1 MAGVTGGQTHDPLV
15 QRLLHRLMPDPTRVV
30 SRLFVAGQEEYGAQQ
45 SRASLVIERVLALT
59 EADVCHALN
68 DVYSRFVYRHQDLT
82 QDLEL
87 HAHRVANRVQ
97 PGVILSEERWRLI
110 GALFSHEFS
119 IESAALTNPS
129 MVEHPDQSGLDSG
142 STRFLM
148 SVRCIGEG
156 HRSSIGFRTG
166 IIGADGEVVVDAPGE
181 HPAIGIHWEPLLE
194 QSNFKGL
201 LEEMNDLGENARY
214 VLGQLGETFTL
225 TELNSVL
232 FRFLDAR
239 DSFRNS
245 DATVHH
251 FRMIAERNYSVS
263 FSAERDVSE
272 RVLWPVSYAEW
283 RGMEDA
289 RFVKFTEDDGSSRY
303 LASYTAFDGTDISQ
317 QLLVTQD
324 FIAFETHPI
333 AGKAARGKGMAFFP
347 RKVGGMYAAMS
358 RADNESNWV
367 TFSDHLDYWNTT
379 LSVQIPLR
387 PWELIQVGNCGSPI
401 ETEAGWLLFTHAVGP
416 MRTYCIGASLL
427 DLNDPTRVIGTLKE
441 PLLAPMEDER
451 NGYVPNV
458 VYSCGS
464 LKVGRKIVIPY
475 GISDHSI
482 GLATADLDGLLS
494 RLVE

>member
-1 MAGVTGGQTHDPLV
+1 MVGVTNAEIHNPFVRRT
-15 QRLLHRLMPDPTRVV
+15 LHRLMPDPARVV
-30 SRLFVAGQEEYGAQQ
+30 SRLFVAGQEEYGARQ
-45 SRASLVIERVLALT
+45 SRASLVIDRVLALS
-59 EADVCHALN
+59 EVEVCQALD
-68 DVYSRFVYRHQDLT
+68 DVYNRFIGRHQNLT

-97 PGVILSEERWRLI
+97 PGVVLSEERWRLI

-129 MVEHPDQSGLDSG
+129 MVEHPDQSDLESG
-142 STRFLM
+142 SCRFLM

-166 IIGADGEVVVDAPGE
+166 IVDADGEVEVDTPGE
-181 HPAIGIHWEPLLE
+181 HPAIGIHWEPLLQ

-201 LEEMNDLGENARY
+201 LEEMDDLGENARF
-214 VLGQLGETFTL
+214 VMSQLGDSFTL

-232 FRFLDAR
+232 FRFLDDR
-239 DSFRNS
+239 DSFRNA
-245 DATVHH
+245 DTTVHH

-289 RFVKFTEDDGSSRY
+289 RFVKFQNNDGSTRY
-303 LASYTAFDGTDISQ
+303 LASYTAFDGTDVSQ
-317 QLLVTQD
+317 QLLETQD

-347 RKVGGMYAAMS
+347 RQVGGMYAAMS

-367 TFSDHLDYWNTT
+367 TFSEHLDYWNAS

-401 ETEAGWLLFTHAVGP
+401 ETEAGWLLLTHAVGP

-427 DLNDPTRVIGTLKE
+427 DIEDPARVIGVLKE
-441 PLLAPMEDER
+441 PLLTPMEDER

-464 LKVGRKIVIPY
+464 MKVGPNVVIPY
-475 GISDHSI
+475 GISDHAI
-482 GLATADLDGLLS
+482 GIAVADVNGLLE
-494 RLVE
+494 RLTE

>member
-1 MAGVTGGQTHDPLV
+1 
-15 QRLLHRLMPDPTRVV
+15 MPDPSRVV
-30 SRLFVAGQEEYGAQQ
+30 SRLFVAGQEDYGAQQ
-45 SRASLVIERVLALT
+45 SRASLVIDRVLALS
-59 EADVCHALN
+59 EEEVCKALD
-68 DVYSRFVYRHQDLT
+68 DVYSRFVERHQDLT
-82 QDLEL
+82 QDLEQ

-97 PGVILSEERWRLI
+97 PGVTLSEERWRLI

-129 MVEHPDQSGLDSG
+129 MVAHPDQSGLDAG

-166 IIGADGEVVVDAPGE
+166 VVSADGEVVVDTPGE
-181 HPAIGIHWEPLLE
+181 HPAIGIHWEPLLR

-214 VLGQLGETFTL
+214 VMSQLGDTFTL

-232 FRFLDAR
+232 FRFLDGR

-245 DATVHH
+245 DTTVHH

-289 RFVKFTEDDGSSRY
+289 RFVNFTEDDGTSRY
-303 LASYTAFDGTDISQ
+303 LASYTAFDGTDVSQ
-317 QLLVTQD
+317 QLLETQD

-333 AGKAARGKGMAFFP
+333 SGKAAKGKGMAFFP

-367 TFSDHLDYWNTT
+367 TFSEHLDYWNST

-401 ETEAGWLLFTHAVGP
+401 ETEAGWLLLTHAVGP

-427 DLNDPTRVIGTLKE
+427 DINDPSRVIGVLEE

-464 LKVGRKIVIPY
+464 LKVGSNIIIPY
-475 GISDHSI
+475 GISDHAI
-482 GLATADLDGLLS
+482 GIAIADLNGLLE
-494 RLVE
+494 RLTTQK

>member
-1 MAGVTGGQTHDPLV
+1 MVGVTVESTREPLV
-15 QRLLHRLMPDPTRVV
+15 RRALHRLMPDPSRVV
-30 SRLFVAGQEEYGAQQ
+30 SRLFVAGQEDYGAQQ
-45 SRASLVIERVLALT
+45 SRASLVIDRVLALS
-59 EADVCHALN
+59 EEEVCQALN
-68 DVYSRFVYRHQDLT
+68 DVYSRFVDRHQDLT

-97 PGVILSEERWRLI
+97 PGVTLSEERWRLI

-129 MVEHPDQSGLDSG
+129 MVAHPDQSGLDPG

-166 IIGADGEVVVDAPGE
+166 VVSADGDVVVDTPGE
-181 HPAIGIHWEPLLE
+181 HPAIGIHWEPLLR

-214 VLGQLGETFTL
+214 VMSQLGETFTL
-225 TELNSVL
+225 TELNAVL
-232 FRFLDAR
+232 FRFLDGR

-245 DATVHH
+245 DTTVHH

-289 RFVKFTEDDGSSRY
+289 RFVKFHNDDGSTKY
-303 LASYTAFDGTDISQ
+303 LASYTAFDGTDVSQ
-317 QLLVTQD
+317 QLLETQD
-324 FIAFETHPI
+324 FVAFETHPI

-347 RKVGGMYAAMS
+347 RQVGGMYAAMS

-367 TFSDHLDYWNTT
+367 TFSEHLDYWNAS

-401 ETEAGWLLFTHAVGP
+401 ETEAGWLLLTHAVGP

-427 DLNDPTRVIGTLKE
+427 DIEDPARVIGVLKE
-441 PLLAPMEDER
+441 PLLTPMEDER

-464 LKVGRKIVIPY
+464 LKVGSNIVIPY
-475 GISDHSI
+475 GISDHAI
-482 GLATADLDGLLS
+482 GLAIADLDGLLA

>member
-1 MAGVTGGQTHDPLV
+1 MIEGDTRGPLV
-15 QRLLHRLMPDPTRVV
+15 RRALHRLMPDPSRVV
-30 SRLFVAGQEEYGAQQ
+30 SRLFVAGQEDYGAQQ
-45 SRASLVIERVLALT
+45 SRASLVIDRVLALT
-59 EADVCHALN
+59 EEEVCAALN
-68 DVYSRFVYRHQDLT
+68 DVYNRFVDRHKDLT

-97 PGVILSEERWRLI
+97 PGVTLSEERWRLI

-129 MVEHPDQSGLDSG
+129 MVAHPDQSGLDPG
-142 STRFLM
+142 STRFVM

-166 IIGADGEVVVDAPGE
+166 VVSADGEVVVDTPGE
-181 HPAIGIHWEPLLE
+181 HPAIGIHWEPLLR

-214 VLGQLGETFTL
+214 VMSQLGETFTL

-232 FRFLDAR
+232 FRFLDGR

-245 DATVHH
+245 DTTVHH

-289 RFVKFTEDDGSSRY
+289 RFVKFIEEDGSSRY
-303 LASYTAFDGTDISQ
+303 LASYTAFDGTDVSQ
-317 QLLVTQD
+317 QLLETQD
-324 FIAFETHPI
+324 FISFETHPI
-333 AGKAARGKGMAFFP
+333 SGKAARGKGMAFFP

-367 TFSDHLDYWNTT
+367 TFSEHLDYWNTT

-401 ETEAGWLLFTHAVGP
+401 ETEAGWLLLTHAVGP

-427 DLNDPTRVIGTLKE
+427 DLNDPARVIGILKE

-464 LKVGRKIVIPY
+464 LKVGSNIVIPY
-475 GISDHSI
+475 GISDHAI
-482 GLATADLDGLLS
+482 GLAIADLDGLLS

>member
-1 MAGVTGGQTHDPLV
+1 MVGVTVGDTREPLV
-15 QRLLHRLMPDPTRVV
+15 RRALHRLMPDPSRVV
-30 SRLFVAGQEEYGAQQ
+30 SRLFVAGQEDYGAQQ
-45 SRASLVIERVLALT
+45 SRASLVIDRVLALS
-59 EADVCHALN
+59 EEEVCQALN
-68 DVYSRFVYRHQDLT
+68 DVYSRFVDRHQDLT

-97 PGVILSEERWRLI
+97 PGVTLSEERWRLI

-129 MVEHPDQSGLDSG
+129 MVAHPDQSGLDPG

-166 IIGADGEVVVDAPGE
+166 IVSADGDVVVDIPGE
-181 HPAIGIHWEPLLE
+181 HPAIGIHWEPLLR

-214 VLGQLGETFTL
+214 VMSQLGETFTL
-225 TELNSVL
+225 TELNAVL
-232 FRFLDAR
+232 FRFLDGR

-245 DATVHH
+245 DTTVHH

-289 RFVKFTEDDGSSRY
+289 RFVKFTEDDGRSRY
-303 LASYTAFDGTDISQ
+303 LASYTAFDGTDVSQ
-317 QLLVTQD
+317 QLLETQD

-333 AGKAARGKGMAFFP
+333 SGKAAKGKGMAFFP

-367 TFSDHLDYWNTT
+367 TFSEHLDYWNST

-401 ETEAGWLLFTHAVGP
+401 ETEAGWLLLTHAVGP

-427 DLNDPTRVIGTLKE
+427 DINDPSRVIGVLKE
-441 PLLAPMEDER
+441 PLLTPMEDER

-464 LKVGRKIVIPY
+464 LKVGSNIVIPY
-475 GISDHSI
+475 GISDHAI
-482 GLATADLDGLLS
+482 GLAIADLDGLLT